1 MMPYRAIL
9 LVTTISFAGLGP
21 ARADDSEAK
30 AILDKAIKAL
40 GGEEKLT
47 KASVHSWK
55 AKGKRHAGAE
65 QPEQEIQVTANG
77 LDHFRREFNRREPNL
92 PQLSLILVI
101 AGDKGW
107 QKNSKGLT
115 ELDAATLARFKQAF
129 YLQVIPITLMPL
141 REKGF
146 KLEAAGAENVGDKP
160 AVVLKVTAP
169 DGKDFTLFFDKESGL
184 PVKEVAT
191 MTSPA
196 GRENSVES
204 TFLDYKDMGGI
215 KKATRIE
222 MKINGE
228 PSSEMEITEFKILDK
243 VDPETFAE
251 PK

>member
-1 MMPYRAIL
+1 MSRCSGFL
-9 LVTTISFAGLGP
+9 LTTAVLFAATNP

-40 GGEEKLT
+40 GGEEKLA
-47 KASVHSWK
+47 KASAHSWK

-65 QPEQEIQVTANG
+65 QPEQESQVTANG
-77 LDHFRREFNRREPNL
+77 LDHFRREFNRREANL

-115 ELDAATLARFKQAF
+115 ELDAAALARYKQAF

-141 REKGF
+141 KEKGF
-146 KLEAAGAENVGDKP
+146 KLEAAGAEKVGDKP

-196 GRENSVES
+196 GRENSLES

-222 MKINGE
+222 VKTNGE
-228 PSSEMEITEFKILDK
+228 PSFDMEITEFKVLDK
-243 VDPETFAE
+243 VEPDTFAE

>member
-9 LVTTISFAGLGP
+9 LVTTLSFAGLGP

-47 KASVHSWK
+47 KAGVHSWK
-55 AKGKRHAGAE
+55 YKGKRHAE
-65 QPEQEIQVTANG
+65 QPEQECQVTANG
-77 LDHFRREFNRREPNL
+77 LDHFRREFNRREANL

-107 QKNSKGLT
+107 QKNNKGLT
-115 ELDAATLARFKQAF
+115 ELDAAALARFKQAF
-129 YLQVIPITLMPL
+129 YLQAIPITLMPL

-146 KLEAAGAENVGDKP
+146 ELEAAGAEKVGDKP
-160 AVVLKVTAP
+160 AVVLKVTTP

-191 MTSPA
+191 MTSAA

-222 MKINGE
+222 MKFNGE
-228 PSSEMEITEFKILDK
+228 PSFDMEITEFKVLDK
-243 VDPETFAE
+243 VDPETFTE

>member
-1 MMPYRAIL
+1 MKRHTTIL
-9 LVTTISFAGLGP
+9 LVTTISFAALGP
-21 ARADDSEAK
+21 ARADDQDAK
-30 AILDKAIKAL
+30 SILDKAIKAL

-47 KASVHSWK
+47 NAAAHSWK
-55 AKGKRHAGAE
+55 ANVKLHFGGGERDVESH
-65 QPEQEIQVTANG
+65 VTASG
-77 LDHFRREFNRREPNL
+77 LDHFRREFNS
-92 PQLSLILVI
+92 PQFTGILVI
-101 AGDKGW
+101 DGEKGW
-107 QKNSKGLT
+107 RKRRDETT
-115 ELDAATLARFKQAF
+115 ELDADSLANEKRSA
-129 YLQVIPITLMPL
+129 YLQLIPVTLMPL
-141 REKGF
+141 KDKGF
-146 KLEAAGAENVGDKP
+146 KLEAAGAEKVDGKP

-169 DGKDFTLFFDKESGL
+169 DGKNFTLFFDKESGL

-196 GRENSVES
+196 GQEFSVES

-222 MKINGE
+222 VKSNGE